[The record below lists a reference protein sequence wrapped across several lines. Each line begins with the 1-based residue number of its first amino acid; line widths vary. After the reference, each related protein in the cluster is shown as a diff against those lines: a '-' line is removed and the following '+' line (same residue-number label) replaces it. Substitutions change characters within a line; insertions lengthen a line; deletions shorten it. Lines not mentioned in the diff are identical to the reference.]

1 MLHQHTR
8 NKKLR
13 EIVSSI
19 INKKE
24 LIDLLLD
31 LSKFEH
37 LLKER
42 LTEIVSKKRS
52 VWIEDK
58 EHVEYCL
65 SEVAEFFAGN
75 RNWAGVQ
82 NEPDMAEYFS
92 KFVDSIK
99 KFEYKKQNMTRIG
112 RTIDKMI
119 KALNEIELE

>member
-75 RNWAGVQ
+75 RNWAGV
-82 NEPDMAEYFS
+82 
-92 KFVDSIK
+92 
-99 KFEYKKQNMTRIG
+99 
-112 RTIDKMI
+112 
-119 KALNEIELE
+119 